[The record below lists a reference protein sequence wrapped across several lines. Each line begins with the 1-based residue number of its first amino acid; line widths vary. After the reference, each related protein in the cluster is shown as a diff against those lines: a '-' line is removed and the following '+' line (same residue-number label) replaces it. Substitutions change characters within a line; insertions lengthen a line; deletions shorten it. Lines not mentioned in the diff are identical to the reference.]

1 MTKTNSEELNLRS
14 IRVQGGIYTLDL
26 LKVPPQPCIVA
37 DCTITQG
44 KSIINMLANYLTK
57 LLII

>member
-1 MTKTNSEELNLRS
+1 MTKTDSGEMNLRS

-44 KSIINMLANYLTK
+44 MLWINILTK
-57 LLII
+57 FT